1 VHLPDKVEI
10 QIESTEPNIKG
21 ATATTSFKP
30 AILTNGVRVMVPP
43 FVESGEWIRVDT
55 DSLEYTDRVKK

>member
-1 VHLPDKVEI
+1 MEI
-10 QIESTEPNIKG
+10 QV
-21 ATATTSFKP
+21 
-30 AILTNGVRVMVPP
+30 ILKNFGLSEKEIVVYLA